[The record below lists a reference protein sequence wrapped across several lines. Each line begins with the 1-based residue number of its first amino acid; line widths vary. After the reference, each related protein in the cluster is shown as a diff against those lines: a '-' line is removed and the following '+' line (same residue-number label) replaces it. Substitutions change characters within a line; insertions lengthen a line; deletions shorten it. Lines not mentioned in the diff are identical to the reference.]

1 MANAN
6 NLDFELMRQ
15 RMAKEA
21 EDDIIKFVELIRPEL
36 YLADIHK
43 QILRMCAYTKDAYL
57 LVMIPRGHLK
67 SQMFAILTAYFITIE
82 PDVTILY
89 CSENDAVTQGQLR
102 SIKNML
108 ISPAYKLYWPD
119 MVEESPAKRA
129 KWTKTEFTVDHPKRK
144 DNLSVRECTVTGKTV
159 GQSFT
164 GAHYDI
170 AMLDDLVT
178 KDNAY
183 TESGR
188 TKVSDFFGAL
198 MAIVS
203 GGARVLMAGTPYHP
217 RDLYTEIEDMGYE
230 DDDGDYKKLFKIRKE
245 VVEKDGVFLWPRKV
259 MSDGKAYGFDKK
271 ELSIKKSTTK
281 NPLHFFSQYYMNPQA
296 LDGNRIGY
304 NNFKYFNPEEI
315 SFSYGRTFYKDK
327 ELSVTAAMDFAFS
340 LRKTADSTVIVV
352 TGMDV
357 DKNVYVLDIIKFK
370 TNKIKK
376 MYGELIKAHRDWG
389 FKKVRCETVA
399 AQEAVVEQF
408 IDHIKDMNVK
418 KLKVIKY
425 KPNRHDGTKEERMAA
440 QLEPVYQAERI
451 YHNKDHKFNSYME
464 EEIVSINP
472 PHDDVKNALADSLM
486 DLRPPMKNRRV
497 EENNF
502 DNDNFDSPSSMF
514 GGYN

>member
-1 MANAN
+1 MSKID

-15 RMAKEA
+15 KMANEA
-21 EDDIIKFVELIRPEL
+21 KKDIIKFVELIRPEL
-36 YLADIHK
+36 YLAPIHK
-43 QILRMCAYTKDAYL
+43 EILRMCAYTKDAYL

-89 CSENDAVTQGQLR
+89 CSENDDVTRGQLR
-102 SIKNML
+102 SIKTML
-108 ISPAYKLYWPD
+108 TSPTYSLYFPD
-119 MVEESPAKRA
+119 MIEEKVSRRT
-129 KWTKTEFTVDHPKRK
+129 KWTQDEFTVDHPIRK
-144 DNLSVRECTVTGKTV
+144 NNLSVREHTVTGKTV

-183 TESGR
+183 TEAGR

-217 RDLYTEIEDMGYE
+217 RDLYSEIEEMDYE
-230 DDDGDYKKLFKIRKE
+230 DEDGEYKKLFKIRKE
-245 VVEKDGVFLWPRKV
+245 VVERDGVFLWPRGKAP
-259 MSDGKAYGFDKK
+259 DGKYYGFDNK
-271 ELSIKKSTTK
+271 ELSIKKTTTK

-296 LDGNRIGY
+296 LDGQRIGY
-304 NNFKYFNPEEI
+304 NNFKYYNPKLV
-315 SFSYGRTFYKDK
+315 SVSNGKVYYGDK
-327 ELSVTAAMDFAFS
+327 ELNVTAAMDFAFS
-340 LRKTADSTVIVV
+340 LRKSADSTVIVV

-357 DKNVYVLDIIKFK
+357 DKNIYVLDIIKFK

-376 MYGELIKAHRDWG
+376 MYGELIKAYRDWG

-408 IDHIKDMNVK
+408 IDYLKERDVK
-418 KLKVIKY
+418 RLKVIKY

-440 QLEPVYQAERI
+440 QLEPVYQAEKV
-451 YHNKDHKFNSYME
+451 YHYKDHKYNSYME

-472 PHDDVKNALADSLM
+472 AHDDVKNALADSLM
-486 DLRPPMKNRRV
+486 DLRPPMKRKII
-497 EENNF
+497 NN
-502 DNDNFDSPSSMF
+502 DYDDYEDMNSPSSMF